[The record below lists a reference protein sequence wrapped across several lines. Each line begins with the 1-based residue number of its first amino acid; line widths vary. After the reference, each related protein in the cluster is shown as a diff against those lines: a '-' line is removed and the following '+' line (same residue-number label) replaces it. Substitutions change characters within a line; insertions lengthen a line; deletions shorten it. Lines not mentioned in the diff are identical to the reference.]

1 MKIIKIAVI
10 LLLGIMVMSGL
21 ACGDGGPQGVTV
33 NKSASGGGALITVQ
47 QKIDPY
53 PQTPSYTGYRYVA
66 LEITIEN
73 IGQDKKSDTS
83 LDYIK
88 LFDDYGERCPQII
101 PCEQQPWLG
110 EIELMPGEQ
119 VTGWKMFGVHTQRQ
133 AFNLTFE
140 TFWEAEQ
147 KDVTL
152 EIPLQ

>member
-33 NKSASGGGALITVQ
+33 NKSASGGGARITVQ
-47 QKIDPY
+47 RKIDPY
-53 PQTPSYTGYRYVA
+53 PQTPSYTGYRYIA

-73 IGQDKKSDTS
+73 IGQDEKSDSS

-88 LFDDYGERCPQII
+88 LFDDHSKLCPQVI
-101 PCEQQPWLG
+101 PCEKQPWLG

-119 VTGWKMFGVHTQRQ
+119 VTGWKMFGVRTQRQ
-133 AFNLTFE
+133 AVNLTFE
-140 TFWEAEQ
+140 TFWEAEH

-152 EIPLQ
+152 EITLQ